1 MTEQQGSIVYDQFAK
16 AFLGNLY
23 WFGKSDSVAVYDYKK
38 VIRILVKDGMS
49 KRDAIEWFDFNVL
62 GGYLGETTPVFLN
75 RCTLEEFGEMQ

>member
-16 AFLGNLY
+16 AFLGNLFR
-23 WFGKSDSVAVYDYKK
+23 FGKSDPVAVYDYRK

-49 KRDAIEWFDFNVL
+49 MRDAVEWFDFNIV

>member
-1 MTEQQGSIVYDQFAK
+1 MTQQQGSIVYDQFAK
-16 AFLGNLY
+16 AFLGNLFC
-23 WFGKSDSVAVYDYKK
+23 FGKSDSVAVYDYRK

-49 KRDAIEWFDFNVL
+49 MRDAVEWFDFNIV